1 MSERQAEEGKRW
13 APPGH
18 EATMQAGARQKL
30 SVFFL
35 EVQKAQ
41 RIFTEKTLVWGRQT
55 SGPVEVLRYM
65 LSYVMTK

>member
-1 MSERQAEEGKRW
+1 
-13 APPGH
+13 
-18 EATMQAGARQKL
+18 MQAGARQKL

-41 RIFTEKTLVWGRQT
+41 KIFSEKSLVWGRQT
-55 SGPVEVLRYM
+55 SGLVQVLRYM